1 MDNTLLLYVL
11 TLAYGCTGFISLAGY
26 VPQFRAFLKNPRACN
41 DSPLLMWG
49 LWTFQG
55 GIVLVYAT
63 VVNGDGM
70 VILSGALST
79 VVNSGGLGLVLYGRS
94 QAKGLR
100 TRATDKASAKVVRLK
115 VKTKS
120 KAA

>member
-1 MDNTLLLYVL
+1 MDGNLIFALL
-11 TLAYGCTGFISLAGY
+11 TLAYGATGFISLAGY

-55 GIVLVYAT
+55 SIVLVYAV
-63 VVNGDGM
+63 VVNGDPM

-79 VVNSGGLGLVLYGRS
+79 AVNGGGFAFVVWGREK
-94 QAKGLR
+94 AKTLR
-100 TRATDKASAKVVRLK
+100 TRAGDREAKVVRLP
-115 VKTKS
+115 VKNRKM
-120 KAA
+120 A